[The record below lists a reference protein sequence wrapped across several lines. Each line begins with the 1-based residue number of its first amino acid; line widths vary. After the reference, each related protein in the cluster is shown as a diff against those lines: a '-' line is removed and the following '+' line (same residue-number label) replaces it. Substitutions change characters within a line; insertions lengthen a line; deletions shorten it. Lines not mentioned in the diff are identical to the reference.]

1 MLLFMLMFFME
12 IRVMLLSFWLV
23 PAEQLSGREGSI
35 NYSGKW
41 EREVSFYTT
50 GGKQPRL
57 RLAST

>member
-1 MLLFMLMFFME
+1 
-12 IRVMLLSFWLV
+12 MLLSFWLV